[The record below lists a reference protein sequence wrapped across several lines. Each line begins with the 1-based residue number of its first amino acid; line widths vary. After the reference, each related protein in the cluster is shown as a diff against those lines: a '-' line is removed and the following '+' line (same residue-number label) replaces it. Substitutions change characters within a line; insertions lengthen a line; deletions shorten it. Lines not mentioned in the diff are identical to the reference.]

1 MAPTGTQGYRPVM
14 PPAGH
19 LLALLLLVAPTAAVT
34 RLVEGV
40 EVAESASAGDRPL
53 VLNGAGLR
61 RQLFVRVY
69 LAALY
74 LPARTGAA
82 AAVLAADAPWR
93 IDLTFQRDV
102 DHHRILAAF
111 TEAFEPNSPGQLQ
124 ALRAGLESFHAVLT
138 DFRSGQVLTLH
149 YLPGAGTTLTA
160 PGGAQATVPG
170 RAFGEAM
177 LRTWLGDHPTDPGL
191 ARELLG
197 GR

>member
-1 MAPTGTQGYRPVM
+1 M
-14 PPAGH
+14 PFAVH
-19 LLALLLLVAPTAAVT
+19 LLALLLLVAPTAGAA
-34 RLVEGV
+34 RPVEGV
-40 EVAESASAGDRPL
+40 EVAESASAGAVPL

-74 LPARTGAA
+74 LPARSGDA

-102 DHHRILAAF
+102 DHHRVLAAF
-111 TEAFEPNSPGQLQ
+111 TEAFERNSPGQLQ
-124 ALRAGLESFHAVLT
+124 ALRAGLETFHAVLT
-138 DFRSGQVLTLH
+138 DLGSGQVLSLH

-170 RAFGEAM
+170 RAFGEAI
-177 LRTWLGDHPTDPGL
+177 LRTWLGEHPSDPGL
-191 ARELLG
+191 ARALLG
-197 GR
+197 GG